1 MYLLHGDIKIVK
13 DQNKVIVLSIIAGII
28 LWIIDALID
37 SFFFSHKTFL
47 NSLLFQVSDHRFIH
61 RTLFLVFFIA
71 FGVIISR
78 FITKHKNIEKKLTE
92 AISNVK
98 EEKAKTDSII
108 AAIGN
113 GLSIQDTNF
122 KILYQNQVH
131 KDLIGDH
138 KGEYCYSAYEKRDH
152 LCDGC
157 PLDLSFKNG
166 GIYRA
171 ERSVSDNGKML
182 HVEITASPIRDASGK
197 IVAGIEVVR
206 DISHHK
212 WAEEL
217 IRMSK
222 QDWIDTFDTIDDIIT
237 VHDNNFNIIKT
248 NKAAESAF
256 GISVKE
262 IVKSKCFSVFHGKDT
277 PPDDCP
283 SCTCMDKGKPITNEY
298 YEPHLKKYLEIKA
311 IPRLDP
317 YNKPLG
323 IIHIV
328 RDITNRKKMENELI
342 NHRKHLTE
350 LVKEKTSDLT
360 SAINLLNNEIASR
373 KYAEDS
379 LRISE
384 KKYRDLYNNAP
395 DMYHTL
401 NKDKIIIDCNETEA
415 EMLGYRKEEIIG
427 RPVTDFLTEESRLLT
442 EQYYSELKRD
452 TVLKNMKRTFVRK
465 DGTIFP
471 AIINVY
477 ADFDE
482 NGQIIT
488 TSAIARDITE
498 LQRAEAEALRAAH
511 LASLGELAA
520 GVAHEINNPINGII
534 NYAELI
540 SKKSAK
546 ESKERNISER
556 IIMESERIA
565 SIVGGLLAFARDNRE
580 EKTDVSINEILSDT
594 FALTEAQLDRDGIHI
609 NNNMT
614 NGLPHL
620 LAQPHQ
626 IEQVFLNI
634 ISNARFA
641 LNQRYPGKHPNKV
654 LDISGSK
661 IIVNDRSYVRIRFR
675 DHGTGIPD
683 EIKDQIMNP
692 FFSTKP
698 AKKGT
703 GLGLSISHGIVNNHG
718 GNIRIKSVPGK
729 FTEIII
735 EIPTY
740 ERKQGHEE

>member
-1 MYLLHGDIKIVK
+1 MSWVTALRNRYEKTLLEEKTK
-13 DQNKVIVLSIIAGII
+13 TESII
-28 LWIIDALID
+28 
-37 SFFFSHKTFL
+37 
-47 NSLLFQVSDHRFIH
+47 
-61 RTLFLVFFIA
+61 
-71 FGVIISR
+71 
-78 FITKHKNIEKKLTE
+78 E
-92 AISNVK
+92 
-98 EEKAKTDSII
+98 
-108 AAIGN
+108 AIGN

-122 KILYQNQVH
+122 KILYQNQIH
-131 KDLIGDH
+131 KNIIGDH
-138 KGEYCYSAYEKRDH
+138 KGEYCYSSYEKRDQV
-152 LCDGC
+152 CEGC
-157 PLDLSFKNG
+157 PLDLAFKNG
-166 GIYRA
+166 GIYRD
-171 ERSVSDNGKML
+171 ERSVSDNGKVL
-182 HVEITASPIRDASGK
+182 HVEITASPIRNASGK
-197 IVAGIEVVR
+197 IVAGIEIVR

-262 IVKSKCFSVFHGKDT
+262 LVKSKCFSVFHGKDT

-298 YEPHLKKYLEIKA
+298 FEPHLNKYLEIKA

-317 YNKPLG
+317 YNEPLG

-328 RDITNRKKMENELI
+328 RDITNRKKMESELN
-342 NHRKHLTE
+342 NHRKNLTE

-360 SAINLLNNEIASR
+360 SAINLLNNEITSR
-373 KYAEDS
+373 KHAEDS

-384 KKYRDLYNNAP
+384 KKYRDLYNSAP

-427 RPVTDFLTEESRLLT
+427 RPVTDFLTEDSRLLT
-442 EQYYSELKRD
+442 EQYFSELKKD
-452 TVLKNMKRTFVRK
+452 TVIKNMKRTFVRK
-465 DGTIFP
+465 DGTTFP
-471 AIINVY
+471 AMINVF

-482 NGQIIT
+482 NGQIVAT
-488 TSAIARDITE
+488 RSIARDVTE

-540 SKKSAK
+540 SNKFAK
-546 ESKERNISER
+546 ESKEHNISKR
-556 IIMESERIA
+556 IIMESERI
-565 SIVGGLLAFARDNRE
+565 SNIVGGLLAFSRDNRK
-580 EKTDVSINEILSDT
+580 EKKEVDIHKILLDA
-594 FALTEAQLDRDGIHI
+594 FALTEAQLVRDGIHI
-609 NNNMT
+609 NNMT
-614 NGLPHL
+614 NGLPSL
-620 LAQPHQ
+620 SAQPHQ

-641 LNQRYPGKHPNKV
+641 LNQQYPGEHPNKV

-661 IIVNDRSYVRIRFR
+661 IIVNDRPYVRIIFR

-683 EIKDQIMNP
+683 EIKDQIMHP

-698 AKKGT
+698 AKMGT
-703 GLGLSISHGIVNNHG
+703 GLGLSICHGIVNNHE
-718 GNIRIKSVPGK
+718 GNIRIESVTGK
-729 FTEIII
+729 FTEVII
-735 EIPTY
+735 EIPIY
-740 ERKQGHEE
+740 EKKQGHEE

>member
-1 MYLLHGDIKIVK
+1 MYLLHGDIKIMK
-13 DQNKVIVLSIIAGII
+13 DQNKVIVLSIIAGIV

-37 SFFFSHKTFL
+37 SLFFSHATFM
-47 NSLLFQVSDHRFIH
+47 NSLLFQVSGHRFIH
-61 RTLFLVFFIA
+61 RTLFLVIFIA
-71 FGVIISR
+71 FGIIVSR
-78 FITKHKNIEKKLTE
+78 FITRHENIEKKMNK
-92 AISNVK
+92 AITSVK
-98 EEKAKTDSII
+98 EGKSKTDSII
-108 AAIGN
+108 AAIGD
-113 GLSIQDTNF
+113 GLSMQDTNF
-122 KILYQNQVH
+122 KILYQNQIH
-131 KDLIGDH
+131 KDLIGNH
-138 KGEYCYSAYEKRDH
+138 KGEYCYSAYEKRDQV
-152 LCDGC
+152 CEGC
-157 PLDLSFKNG
+157 PLDLAFKEG
-166 GIYRA
+166 GIYRD
-171 ERSVSDNGKML
+171 ERTVSDNGKIL

-206 DISHHK
+206 DISHRK

-217 IRMSK
+217 IRISK
-222 QDWIDTFDTIDDIIT
+222 QDWIDTFNTIDDIIT

-248 NKAAESAF
+248 NKAAEGAF
-256 GISVKE
+256 GLSVKE
-262 IVKSKCFSVFHGKDT
+262 IVKSKCFSVFHGKDN

-283 SCTCMDKGKPITNEY
+283 SCTCMEKGRPITNEY

-317 YNKPLG
+317 YNKPMG

-342 NHRKHLTE
+342 NHRNHLTE
-350 LVKEKTSDLT
+350 LVEEKTSDLT
-360 SAINLLNNEIASR
+360 SAINLLNSEIASR
-373 KYAEDS
+373 RHAEDS

-401 NKDKIIIDCNETEA
+401 NKDKVIIDCNETES

-427 RPVTDFLTEESRLLT
+427 RRITDFLTEDSKLLT
-442 EQYYSELKRD
+442 EQYFSELKKGHF
-452 TVLKNMKRTFVRK
+452 LKNMKSTFVRR
-465 DGTIFP
+465 DGTTFP
-471 AIINVY
+471 VIMNVY
-477 ADFDE
+477 ADVDE

-488 TSAIARDITE
+488 IRSIARDVTE

-546 ESKERNISER
+546 ESKEHNISER

-565 SIVGGLLAFARDNRE
+565 SIVGGLLAFARDNTD
-580 EKTDVSINEILSDT
+580 EKKPVDIHEILSDAL
-594 FALTEAQLDRDGIHI
+594 ALTEAQLHKDGIHI
-609 NNNMT
+609 NNNLT
-614 NGLPHL
+614 NGLPLL
-620 LAQPHQ
+620 LAQPQQ

-634 ISNARFA
+634 LSNARYA
-641 LNQRYPGKHPNKV
+641 LNQQYPREHPNKI
-654 LDISGSK
+654 LDINGRK
-661 IIVNDRSYVRIRFR
+661 IIINDRPYVRIIFR
-675 DHGTGIPD
+675 DHGTGIPR

-698 AKKGT
+698 AKMGT

-718 GNIRIKSVPGK
+718 GNITIESVPGK
-729 FTEIII
+729 FTEVII
-735 EIPTY
+735 EIPEY
-740 ERKQGHEE
+740 SGKKKHE

>member
-1 MYLLHGDIKIVK
+1 MIKSPYKVMILSIFIAMTFWVIDTYIDSIFHYDEPFIYLL
-13 DQNKVIVLSIIAGII
+13 
-28 LWIIDALID
+28 
-37 SFFFSHKTFL
+37 FSHEQELYFRL
-47 NSLLFQVSDHRFIH
+47 VFSSGILLFGLLMSGVTASRNRFEK
-61 RTLFLVFFIA
+61 TLL
-71 FGVIISR
+71 
-78 FITKHKNIEKKLTE
+78 
-92 AISNVK
+92 
-98 EEKAKTDSII
+98 EEKAKTESII
-108 AAIGN
+108 AAIGD

-138 KGEYCYSAYEKRDH
+138 KGEYCYSAYEKKDQI
-152 LCDGC
+152 CEGC
-157 PLDLSFKNG
+157 PLDLAFKKG
-166 GIYRA
+166 GIYRD
-171 ERSVSDNGKML
+171 ERSVSDNGKVL

-237 VHDNNFNIIKT
+237 VHDKNFNIIKT

-262 IVKSKCFSVFHGKDT
+262 IVKSKCFSVFHGKDN

-298 YEPHLKKYLEIKA
+298 YEPHLNKYLEIKA

-317 YNKPLG
+317 YNKPMG

-350 LVKEKTSDLT
+350 LVEEKTSDLT

-373 KYAEDS
+373 RHAEDS
-379 LRISE
+379 LRLSE

-442 EQYYSELKRD
+442 EQYFSELKKD

-465 DGTIFP
+465 DGTTFP

-488 TSAIARDITE
+488 TRSIARDVTE

-546 ESKERNISER
+546 ESKEHNISER

-580 EKTDVSINEILSDT
+580 EKTDVDIHKILSDA
-594 FALTEAQLDRDGIHI
+594 FALTEAQLGRDGIHI
-609 NNNMT
+609 NNNMK
-614 NGLPHL
+614 NGLPPL

-641 LNQRYPGKHPNKV
+641 LNQQYPGEHPNKI

-661 IIVNDRSYVRIRFR
+661 ITINDRPYVRIIFR

-698 AKKGT
+698 AKMGT

-718 GNIRIKSVPGK
+718 GNIRIESVPGK
-729 FTEIII
+729 FTEVII
-735 EIPTY
+735 EIPVY
-740 ERKQGHEE
+740 RKKEKHEE

>member
-1 MYLLHGDIKIVK
+1 MK
-13 DQNKVIVLSIIAGII
+13 DENKVIVLSIIAGIV

-37 SFFFSHKTFL
+37 SLFFSHATFM
-47 NSLLFQVSDHRFIH
+47 NSLLFQVSGHRLIH
-61 RTLFLVFFIA
+61 RTLFLVFFIT

-78 FITKHKNIEKKLTE
+78 FITRRKNIEKKLNE
-92 AISNVK
+92 AMTNLK

-108 AAIGN
+108 AAIGD

-138 KGEYCYSAYEKRDH
+138 KGEYCYSAYEKRDQI
-152 LCDGC
+152 CEGC
-157 PLDLSFKNG
+157 PLDLAFKQG
-166 GIYRA
+166 GIHRD
-171 ERSVSDNGKML
+171 ERSVSDNGKVL

-206 DISHHK
+206 EISHHK

-237 VHDNNFNIIKT
+237 VHDKNFNIIKT

-262 IVKSKCFSVFHGKDT
+262 IVKSKCFSVFHGKDK

-283 SCTCMDKGKPITNEY
+283 SCTCMQLGRPITNEY
-298 YEPHLKKYLEIKA
+298 YEPHLNKYLEIKA
-311 IPRLDP
+311 IPRFDP

-342 NHRKHLTE
+342 NHRKHLTD
-350 LVKEKTSDLT
+350 LVEEKTADLT

-373 KYAEDS
+373 RHAEDS
-379 LRISE
+379 LRLSE

-427 RPVTDFLTEESRLLT
+427 RSVTDFLTEESRLLT
-442 EQYYSELKRD
+442 EQYFSKLKKD

-465 DGTIFP
+465 DGTTFP

-488 TSAIARDITE
+488 TRSIARDVTE

-540 SKKSAK
+540 SKKSAI
-546 ESKERNISER
+546 ESKEHDISER

-565 SIVGGLLAFARDNRE
+565 SIVGGLLAFARDNRD
-580 EKTDVSINEILSDT
+580 EKKPVDIHEMLSDAL
-594 FALTEAQLDRDGIHI
+594 ALTEAQLRKDGIHI
-609 NNNMT
+609 NNNVT
-614 NGLPHL
+614 NGLPLL
-620 LAQPHQ
+620 LAQPQQ

-634 ISNARFA
+634 LSNARFA
-641 LNQRYPGKHPNKV
+641 LNQQYPGEHPNKV
-654 LDISGSK
+654 LDINGSK
-661 IIVNDRSYVRIRFR
+661 IIINDLPYVRIIFR
-675 DHGTGIPD
+675 DHGIGIPR

-698 AKKGT
+698 AKIGT
-703 GLGLSISHGIVNNHG
+703 GLGLSISHGIINNHG
-718 GNIRIKSVPGK
+718 GNILIESVPGK
-729 FTEIII
+729 FTEVII
-735 EIPTY
+735 EIPEY
-740 ERKQGHEE
+740 CGEKNHEE

>member
-1 MYLLHGDIKIVK
+1 MK
-13 DQNKVIVLSIIAGII
+13 DENKVIVLSITAGIV
-28 LWIIDALID
+28 LWIIDALIY
-37 SFFFSHKTFL
+37 SLFFSHATFM
-47 NSLLFQVSDHRFIH
+47 NSLLFQVSGHRLIH
-61 RTLFLVFFIA
+61 LTLFLLIFIV
-71 FGVIISR
+71 FGVTISR
-78 FITKHKNIEKKLTE
+78 FITKRKKIEKKLNM
-92 AISNVK
+92 AMINVK

-122 KILYQNQVH
+122 KVLYQNQVH

-138 KGEYCYSAYEKRDH
+138 KGEYCYSAYEKRDQI
-152 LCDGC
+152 CEGC
-157 PLDLSFKNG
+157 PLDLAFKQG
-166 GIYRA
+166 GIHRD
-171 ERSVSDNGKML
+171 ERSVSDNGKVL

-262 IVKSKCFSVFHGKDT
+262 IVKSKCFSVFHGKDK

-283 SCTCMDKGKPITNEY
+283 SCTCIDKGKPITNEY

-328 RDITNRKKMENELI
+328 RDITNRKKMENELL
-342 NHRKHLTE
+342 NHRNHLTE
-350 LVKEKTSDLT
+350 LVEEKTADLT

-373 KYAEDS
+373 KHAEDS
-379 LRISE
+379 LRLSE

-415 EMLGYRKEEIIG
+415 KMLGYRKEEIIG

-442 EQYYSELKRD
+442 EQYFSELKKD
-452 TVLKNMKRTFVRK
+452 TVLKNMKRTFVKK
-465 DGTIFP
+465 DGTTFP
-471 AIINVY
+471 AIINEY

-488 TSAIARDITE
+488 TRSIARDVTD

-540 SKKSAK
+540 SKKSAI
-546 ESKERNISER
+546 ESKEHDISER

-565 SIVGGLLAFARDNRE
+565 SIVGGLLAFARDNRD
-580 EKTDVSINEILSDT
+580 EKKPVDIHEILSDAL
-594 FALTEAQLDRDGIHI
+594 ALTKAQLRIDGIHI
-609 NNNMT
+609 NNNVT
-614 NGLPHL
+614 NGLPLL
-620 LAQPHQ
+620 LAQPQQ

-634 ISNARFA
+634 LSNARFA
-641 LNQRYPGKHPNKV
+641 LNQQYPGEHPNKV
-654 LDISGSK
+654 LDINGTK
-661 IIVNDRSYVRIRFR
+661 ITINDRPYVRIIFR
-675 DHGTGIPD
+675 DHGTGIPR

-698 AKKGT
+698 AKMGT
-703 GLGLSISHGIVNNHG
+703 GLGLSISHGIINNHG
-718 GNIRIKSVPGK
+718 GNILIESVPGK
-729 FTEIII
+729 FTEVII
-735 EIPTY
+735 EIPEY
-740 ERKQGHEE
+740 GGEKKHEE

>member
-1 MYLLHGDIKIVK
+1 
-13 DQNKVIVLSIIAGII
+13 VI
-28 LWIIDALID
+28 
-37 SFFFSHKTFL
+37 
-47 NSLLFQVSDHRFIH
+47 
-61 RTLFLVFFIA
+61 FIA
-71 FGVIISR
+71 FGIIVSR
-78 FITKHKNIEKKLTE
+78 FITRHENIEKKMNK
-92 AISNVK
+92 AITNVK
-98 EEKAKTDSII
+98 EGKSKTDSII
-108 AAIGN
+108 AAIGD
-113 GLSIQDTNF
+113 GLSMQDTNF
-122 KILYQNQVH
+122 KILYQNQIH

-138 KGEYCYSAYEKRDH
+138 KGEYCYSAYEKRDQV
-152 LCDGC
+152 CEGC
-157 PLDLSFKNG
+157 PLDLAFKEG
-166 GIYRA
+166 GIYRD
-171 ERSVSDNGKML
+171 ERTVSDNGKVL

-206 DISHHK
+206 DISHRK

-217 IRMSK
+217 IRISK

-248 NKAAESAF
+248 NKAAEGAF
-256 GISVKE
+256 GLSVKE
-262 IVKSKCFSVFHGKDT
+262 IVKSKCFSVFHGKDN

-283 SCTCMDKGKPITNEY
+283 SCTCMEKGRPITNEY

-317 YNKPLG
+317 YNKPMG

-342 NHRKHLTE
+342 NHRNHLTE
-350 LVKEKTSDLT
+350 LVEEKTSDLT

-373 KYAEDS
+373 RHAEDS

-401 NKDKIIIDCNETEA
+401 NKDKVIIDCNETESA
-415 EMLGYRKEEIIG
+415 MLGYRKEEIIG
-427 RPVTDFLTEESRLLT
+427 RRITDFLTEDSKLLT
-442 EQYYSELKRD
+442 EQYFSELKKGHF
-452 TVLKNMKRTFVRK
+452 LKNMKSTFVRR
-465 DGTIFP
+465 DGTTFP
-471 AIINVY
+471 AIMNVY
-477 ADFDE
+477 ADVDE

-488 TSAIARDITE
+488 IRSIARDVTE

-540 SKKSAK
+540 SKKFAK
-546 ESKERNISER
+546 ESKEHNISER

-565 SIVGGLLAFARDNRE
+565 SIVGGLLAFARDNTD
-580 EKTDVSINEILSDT
+580 EKKPVDIHEILSDAL
-594 FALTEAQLDRDGIHI
+594 ALTEAQLHKDGIHI

-614 NGLPHL
+614 NGLPLL
-620 LAQPHQ
+620 LAQPQQ

-634 ISNARFA
+634 LSNARYA
-641 LNQRYPGKHPNKV
+641 LNQQYPREHPNKI
-654 LDISGSK
+654 LDINGRK
-661 IIVNDRSYVRIRFR
+661 IIINDRPYVRIIFR
-675 DHGTGIPD
+675 DHGTGIPR
-683 EIKDQIMNP
+683 EIQDQIMNP

-698 AKKGT
+698 AKMGT

-718 GNIRIKSVPGK
+718 GNITIESVPGK
-729 FTEIII
+729 FTEVII
-735 EIPTY
+735 EIPEY
-740 ERKQGHEE
+740 SGKKKHE